1 MTKRLRTAFPAVLI
15 CVVLISPNLQAEH
28 PLTQQYR
35 SRSVLKGR
43 VDPNYQ
49 IRSMMFAFKLQNQ
62 PELERLLQDQQ
73 DPASVNF
80 HRWLMPAEFGAR
92 FGVSTAE
99 YQNVVEWLGQ
109 SGFTVRT
116 QLDNRLRIYFD
127 GAAQDV
133 ERAFG
138 VKMGWYELQGKAYYS
153 SDMSPQ
159 IPASIQNKSHG
170 IYGLDSFPKVHPLYK
185 IGGYNAL
192 APKDL
197 QTAYNLASLLSNGID
212 GTGQSIAV
220 VEISDFNISD
230 AQTFR
235 KSFGLP
241 PNDPLKFFVG
251 ANPGI
256 DSSGGGEEEAL
267 LDMEWAAAVAPGAA
281 IQVVIAPNSDIQ
293 SAMDYIVNQLP
304 ATRVISISFGD
315 GETDLPTSLASQYLQ
330 SLDFYFMQAAAQ
342 GQTFLVAS
350 GDEGAQQTIGTSS
363 LSRGRDIN
371 YLCSSGYVVCVG
383 GTTLNLQFDGSGNA
397 TQYLG
402 ETVWN
407 TLSSGG
413 GGASG
418 GGASRYIAK
427 PSYQAGPGVPADGAR
442 DVPDVAAVADP
453 GGPGALIVMNGTIG
467 NQTYGGTSLSTPI
480 WAGLFALINQFGS
493 PGGVGWANP
502 RLYQL
507 GTAQQQSPSAPSVF
521 YDVAKGNNATPSV
534 TGFSAGAG
542 FDLVTGWGSFN
553 GDVMI
558 RNFSLQA
565 SPPASVSIDG
575 SLSASGTIPSGNP
588 AQYQCTLN
596 PTQYTLDVPAGALQL
611 AVTANGPSGGDVDL
625 YIRKGQ
631 PVGDTGFSN
640 PYVADYNSAGSMAYE
655 AIYISPNSTNPLTPG
670 TYYVAVSNCTSAPA
684 VFTLSANLITP
695 STSIKIEELSVDN
708 GIVEDNFNNGDVVNY
723 PPLGLGGTIVV
734 NRLRPTLYPSTLTTI
749 RIYSDKWDAQND
761 PTGQQIRIIA
771 FSDAAGTGIPPAN
784 PVLLVNQVVTI
795 PGTNGF
801 MDYTITNPPVIQSGD
816 WYVGF
821 QHPSTYHGVIAAL
834 NKSGVWQQ
842 AGFVSINGGASF
854 SGPYQQV
861 NAYPPP
867 SLLNANFLI
876 CAVVQSDAQASARI
890 DQGVSAFGATSIST
904 SGGSSQSQVGY
915 ATVSALSGSAPFGT
929 AVFSYSQN
937 GVVVSEVGVP
947 ASPPT
952 THGRIFIDYRT
963 AATSSGNSSDGGVS
977 TNTGLGLVN
986 RGSSTANIVFTLWD
1000 VSGSS
1005 VLATGHTTLS
1015 KNAHVALFVD
1025 QLNSLAPD
1033 FNVPASFPTQTGF
1046 GTLDILS
1053 DQAVSILAL
1062 RLTANQRG
1070 DPLLT
1075 STPVADMTQSL
1086 SSSVLYFP
1094 QLADGG
1100 GYTTMMVLMNT
1111 NPSPTGIETGRLSFF
1126 QDDGT
1131 PQVLRQASGASR
1143 STFSYSIPVGGV
1155 FIFQSDGSP
1164 STAHTGSV
1172 QVVPDVGTMTP
1183 VGAGIFGFTPG
1194 AILVTQS
1201 GTPSATPTTHA
1212 RIYVDM
1218 SGGHDTGL
1226 ALANP
1231 GGTPVS
1237 VRVSAFQLDGI
1248 TPAGTSSS
1256 LIQLA
1261 GNGHIAA
1268 FADQFITGLPNGFTG
1283 LLDISAPSPFVALTL
1298 RALVNARNDF
1308 LLTTFPIA
1316 DYTQAVIGPLVFPQ
1330 VAKGGGYQT
1339 QIILL
1344 NPSSVPSTVSINYL
1358 GNDGSPLQLSGGN

>member
-1 MTKRLRTAFPAVLI
+1 MRLRTAFPAVLI
-15 CVVLISPNLQAEH
+15 CFVLLPASLLAEH
-28 PLTQQYR
+28 PLTEQYR
-35 SRSVLKGR
+35 SRSALKGR
-43 VDPNYQ
+43 VNPNYQ
-49 IRSMMFAFKLQNQ
+49 IRSMMFAFELQNQ

-73 DPASVNF
+73 DPDSVNF
-80 HRWLMPAEFGAR
+80 HRWLTPAQFGER
-92 FGVSTAE
+92 FGVSQAE
-99 YQNVVEWLGQ
+99 YQNVVEWLGK

-127 GAAQDV
+127 GAAQEV

-138 VKMGWYELQGKAYYS
+138 VKMGWYEFQGKTYYS

-159 IPASIQNKSHG
+159 IPASVQNKSRG
-170 IYGLDSFPKVHPLYK
+170 INGLDSFPKVHHMYQ

-197 QTAYNLASLLSNGID
+197 QTAYNLVSLLSNGID
-212 GTGQSIAV
+212 GTGQSIAL
-220 VEISDFNISD
+220 VETSDFNVSD

-235 KSFGLP
+235 NLFGLP
-241 PNDPLKFFVG
+241 PNDPQKFFAGV
-251 ANPGI
+251 NPGI
-256 DSSGGGEEEAL
+256 DSSGGGETEAL
-267 LDMEWAAAVAPGAA
+267 LDMEWAAAVAPGAT
-281 IQVVIAPNSDIQ
+281 IQVVIAPNSDTQ
-293 SAMDYIVNQLP
+293 SAMDYIVNRLP

-315 GETDLPTSLASQYLQ
+315 GESDLPASQASQYLQ

-350 GDEGAQQTIGTSS
+350 GDDGAQQTIGNAT
-363 LSRGRDIN
+363 LSRVKDIN
-371 YLCSSGYVVCVG
+371 YLCASGYVVCVG
-383 GTTLNLQFDGSGNA
+383 GTTLNLQFDNSGNA

-407 TLSSGG
+407 ALNLRG

-427 PSYQAGPGVPADGAR
+427 PSYQTGPGVPADAAR

-453 GGPGALIVMNGTIG
+453 GGPGALIVQNGTIS

-480 WAGLFALINQFGS
+480 WAGLFALVNQFGS

-507 GTAQQQSPSAPSVF
+507 GTAQQQSPSAPTVF
-521 YDVAKGNNATPSV
+521 HDVSTGNNTTPSV
-534 TGFSAGAG
+534 SGFSAGVG
-542 FDLVTGWGSFN
+542 FDLVTGWGSFD
-553 GDVMI
+553 GDSMI
-558 RNFSLQA
+558 RNFSLQP
-565 SPPASVSIDG
+565 SPPANVSLDS

-596 PTQYTLDVPAGALQL
+596 PTQYTLDVPTGALQL
-611 AVTANGPSGGDVDL
+611 AVTVNGPSGGDVDL

-640 PYVADYNSAGSMAYE
+640 PYVADYNSEGSTAHE
-655 AIYISPNSTNPLTPG
+655 AIYVSPSSPNPLTPG
-670 TYYVAVSNCTSAPA
+670 SYYLAVANCMSVPA
-684 VFTLSANLITP
+684 AFTLSANLITP

-708 GIVEDNFNNGDVVNY
+708 GVVEDYFDNGDAVNY
-723 PPLGLGGTIVV
+723 PPSGLSGTIVV

-749 RIYSDKWDAQND
+749 RIDSEAWDSQND

-771 FSDAAGTGIPPAN
+771 FNDAAGTGTPPAN

-801 MDYTITNPPVIQSGD
+801 MEYTITNPPVIQSGD

-821 QHPSTYHGVIAAL
+821 QHPSAYHGVIAAL
-834 NKSGVWQQ
+834 NESGVWQQ
-842 AGFVSINGGASF
+842 ADFVSTNGTASF
-854 SGPYQQV
+854 SGPYRQ
-861 NAYPPP
+861 ASGSPPP

-876 CAVVQSDAQASARI
+876 RAVVQSDAHASARI
-890 DQGVSAFGATSIST
+890 DQGVPAFGATSIST
-904 SGGSSQSQVGY
+904 SDGSSQLQVGY
-915 ATVSALSGSAPFGT
+915 ATASALSGSVPFGT

-937 GVVVSEVGVP
+937 GTVVSEVGVP

-952 THGRIFIDYRT
+952 THARIFIDYRT
-963 AATSSGNSSDGGVS
+963 ATTSNGNSSGAGIS
-977 TNTGLGLVN
+977 TDTGLALVN
-986 RGSSTANIVFTLWD
+986 RGNSTANIVFTLWD
-1000 VSGSS
+1000 VNGSS
-1005 VLATGHTTLS
+1005 VLATGHAALS
-1015 KNAHVALFVD
+1015 QNAHIALFID
-1025 QLNSLAPD
+1025 QLNSFAPD
-1033 FNVPASFPTQTGF
+1033 FNLPSSFPTQTGF

-1053 DQAVSILAL
+1053 DQALSILAL
-1062 RLTANQRG
+1062 RLTINQRG

-1086 SSSVLYFP
+1086 SSTVLFFP
-1094 QLADGG
+1094 QFADGG
-1100 GYTTMMVLMNT
+1100 GYTTMVVLMNT
-1111 NPSPTGIETGRLSFF
+1111 NPSPTGIETGQLRFF

-1131 PQVLRQASGASR
+1131 PQVLRQAGGASG

-1164 STAHTGSV
+1164 SSAHTGGA
-1172 QVVPDVGTMTP
+1172 QVIPDPGTMTP
-1183 VGAGIFGFTPG
+1183 VGAGIFGFTPA

-1248 TPAGTSSS
+1248 TPAGTNSS

-1261 GNGHIAA
+1261 GNGHTAA
-1268 FADQFITGLPNGFTG
+1268 FADQFIPGLPSGFTG
-1283 LLDISAPSPFVALTL
+1283 VLDISAPSPFVALTL
-1298 RALVNARNDF
+1298 RSLVNARNDF

-1316 DYTQAVIGPLVFPQ
+1316 DFTQAVIGPLVFPQ
-1330 VAKGGGYQT
+1330 VADGGGYQT

-1344 NPSSVPSTVSINYL
+1344 NTSSAPSTVSINYL
-1358 GNDGSPLQLSGGN
+1358 GNDGSPLKLSRGN